1 MSNVNDQKILELK
14 AQISEKKEKLKKVNK
29 FTPITNCSIEFE
41 GTRLNLRV
49 LGKEVLVPMLI
60 KLNDYKKSAEELNLL
75 SEYNISGY
83 NINDWITDIRARL
96 YNVMYKEEENKLA
109 AMENKLE
116 LLLSNEKKVELEIN
130 EIENL
135 LK

>member
-14 AQISEKKEKLKKVNK
+14 AQIAEKKEKLKKVNK
-29 FTPITNCSIEFE
+29 FTPLTNCSIDFE

-49 LGKEVLVPMLI
+49 LTKEVLISMLI
-60 KLNDYKKSAEELNLL
+60 KLNTYKKSAEELNLV
-75 SEYNISGY
+75 SDYNISGY
-83 NINDWITDIRARL
+83 NINDWITDIKARL
-96 YNVMYKEEENKLA
+96 DVVMYKEEENKLV
-109 AMENKLE
+109 AMESKLE